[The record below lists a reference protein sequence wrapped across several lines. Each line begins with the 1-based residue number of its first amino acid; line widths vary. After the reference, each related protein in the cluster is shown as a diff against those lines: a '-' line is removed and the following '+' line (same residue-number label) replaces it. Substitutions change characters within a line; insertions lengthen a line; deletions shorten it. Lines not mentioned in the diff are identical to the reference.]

1 MRDPPPAAALPT
13 AAKEKIGSWQRP
25 SRRCRPCADIS
36 PSSSWPDAHA
46 DPEARSDVQAATN
59 ERPRL
64 PRKKASRTRQWLHPL
79 TSHAGCYPSL
89 AAALPAAE
97 AKERMGSGSVSRR
110 CLLARHPARLDK
122 PSEEGSKER
131 VTSPAH
137 HHLLQ
142 PCCISSPEASI
153 LKLTTMCRQ
162 ANAQR
167 LPSTPRKKTRA
178 SRVAGSSWRRSRSP
192 CRWLQCP
199 LWHHPKKASV
209 PG

>member
-1 MRDPPPAAALPT
+1 MLTPIPKPVAT
-13 AAKEKIGSWQRP
+13 
-25 SRRCRPCADIS
+25 CRPQPMDALDSRGRRPAEQGSGFI
-36 PSSSWPDAHA
+36 PS
-46 DPEARSDVQAATN
+46 
-59 ERPRL
+59 L
-64 PRKKASRTRQWLHPL
+64 
-79 TSHAGCYPSL
+79 HAGCYPSL
-89 AAALPAAE
+89 AAALPAA

-110 CLLARHPARLDK
+110 CLLAHHPARLDK

-153 LKLTTMCRQ
+153 PKLTTMCRQ

-192 CRWLQCP
+192 CRWLQYP
-199 LWHHPKKASV
+199 LWHHPKKAPV